1 MPRDDYTSAKR
12 LGQKQYHAAV
22 SAGKYPYLQA
32 LDDILSY
39 TEVQREVSLG
49 LLDIPLEMIAGT
61 KTSGRQNAFSCGF
74 MPLLGEKTEFAT
86 KWIALYDSH
95 MDVGIHDPISTYEF
109 LGKFYVQEVET
120 SVSAS

>member
-1 MPRDDYTSAKR
+1 MSRDDYTSAKR

-74 MPLLGEKTEFAT
+74 MAGTTQREICSMKRCSLA
-86 KWIALYDSH
+86 
-95 MDVGIHDPISTYEF
+95 
-109 LGKFYVQEVET
+109 
-120 SVSAS
+120 VS

>member
-1 MPRDDYTSAKR
+1 MSRDDYTSAKR

-49 LLDIPLEMIAGT
+49 LLIFPW
-61 KTSGRQNAFSCGF
+61 K
-74 MPLLGEKTEFAT
+74 
-86 KWIALYDSH
+86 
-95 MDVGIHDPISTYEF
+95 
-109 LGKFYVQEVET
+109 
-120 SVSAS
+120 